1 MPADHQ
7 PKKAL
12 YKRSGVELLVIV
24 VGVLIALWA
33 DQWWSDREDDRTEQT
48 YLASLKE
55 DINATLQE
63 LDSTIA
69 KVVVW
74 RQAASTLSQLPLEG
88 PVPPNEELAEM
99 MGLALFELFSFED
112 RLSTHQDLKSTG
124 RLGLISNRDIR
135 RSLAELDSLL
145 ENIVS
150 IETDLMQTHH
160 MTIDPYMV
168 RHTDLATLARVGYV
182 SNITN
187 PAIRAK
193 YQDAD
198 KLLGASLGVDHTSII
213 NELEFRN
220 ILVFRI
226 VLLSEALLT
235 YNTLRDALVQLQQQI
250 NQELAG

>member
-1 MPADHQ
+1 
-7 PKKAL
+7 L
-12 YKRSGVELLVIV
+12 SLFNELKRRNVFKMGIAYVIV

-48 YLASLKE
+48 YLASLNE

-88 PVPPNEELAEM
+88 PFPPNKELAEM

-112 RLSTHQDLKSTG
+112 RLSTHQDLKNTG
-124 RLGLISNRDIR
+124 RLGLISNI
-135 RSLAELDSLL
+135 
-145 ENIVS
+145 
-150 IETDLMQTHH
+150 
-160 MTIDPYMV
+160 P
-168 RHTDLATLARVGYV
+168 
-182 SNITN
+182 N
-187 PAIRAK
+187 PEIRAE
-193 YQDAD
+193 YQSAD
-198 KLLGASLGVDHTSII
+198 KLLGAPLGVDHTSFI

-250 NQELAG
+250 NRELAG